1 MTERKPRTRKP
12 VEPEFEASKA
22 RVAIRKLEAEIETV
36 AQAAALKAAQK
47 QRGKITE
54 ILDELSPAARV
65 IFDKMGA
72 E

>member
-1 MTERKPRTRKP
+1 MTERKTRTRKP

-22 RVAIRKLEAEIETV
+22 RVAIRKLEAEMSQVKED
-36 AQAAALKAAQK
+36 ALLKAMKK
-47 QRGKITE
+47 QNDKIYT
-54 ILDELSPAARV
+54 IIDSLSPAARV